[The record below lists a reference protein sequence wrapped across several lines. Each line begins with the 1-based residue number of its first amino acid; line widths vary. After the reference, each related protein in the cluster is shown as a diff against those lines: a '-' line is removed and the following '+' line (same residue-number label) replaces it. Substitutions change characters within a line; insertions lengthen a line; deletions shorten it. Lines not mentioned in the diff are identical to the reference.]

1 MAHLIFQQ
9 ESLKLAK
16 EIKDANFDGIMI
28 DIQEDEGIDRA
39 EIVLFAVEHI
49 IKDVQD
55 FIQSGTLREDGWSN
69 RDGDKDILYAL
80 VNLVQQC
87 TGEEL
92 FSFLPR
98 DNHMYKPSL
107 TGKYRLESYE
117 EGILKE
123 VKDNE

>member
-92 FSFLPR
+92 FNFLPR
-98 DNHMYKPSL
+98 DNGMYKQSL

-117 EGILKE
+117 EGTLKE

>member
-55 FIQSGTLREDGWSN
+55 FIQSGTLKEDGWSN

-92 FSFLPR
+92 FNFLPR
-98 DNHMYKPSL
+98 DNMMYKASL

>member
-1 MAHLIFQQ
+1 M
-9 ESLKLAK
+9 AK

-55 FIQSGTLREDGWSN
+55 FIQSGTLKEDGWSN

-92 FSFLPR
+92 FNFLPR
-98 DNHMYKPSL
+98 DNMMYKASL